1 VIAALAEVMS
11 NQTKASTGTRLRLLE
26 LTAQLLD
33 QRHGTG
39 VVPIPSTSTLSR
51 LIADLDRGRMTT
63 GSAKTRRSLANRPD
77 LTIMLDVA
85 TRSIVSAVLRPG
97 STKSVD
103 LVVALARAL
112 VPYDQ
117 RPDGRLETRA
127 LTDGAFDGRE
137 LMPDQDLDAYR
148 RRQPYIFPDRIAT
161 DRGKIYI
168 SDHFENACERLHI
181 SLTLSASYTPTDKAK
196 VERTFQSINTGF
208 TQYLKNYTGR
218 GVEYRGVDVEPSTL
232 HSLVELQE
240 LLDEWIAVVW
250 QNRPHD
256 SLRDPLHPAVALSPN
271 EMFRAY
277 QELAPSIQ
285 IPFDVNTY
293 ISLLPVKWRT
303 LQAYGMTIDHRTDDC
318 AGLRALRRTKS
329 TYPGHGGKWPIH
341 VDPYNLQ
348 TVWIPV
354 DNEWVPPSGR
364 TQQRPARCPP
374 MSGPSPAGPTSSPTE
389 KRSRATL
396 LRGPVT
402 SAPEP
407 APTHAPTLVAQPT
420 SAPPQPCGRRT
431 HRQPPQR
438 LLQHRPLGNRLPRPT
453 SSASRLR
460 VDGQEQQTEMLQ
472 TTSILRRRVYPPRL
486 PPAPPRRQ
494 TPARLP
500 RDSQVTSS
508 LRQGDHPLPTTPHR
522 HEHHDSA
529 PKTRPRAI
537 MSEWTYGDRPADIE
551 AHASPTSPLRAR
563 EGCLITNGEYSKPA
577 PRFRHIVKRMTK
589 RQNSAFA
596 R

>member
-1 VIAALAEVMS
+1 
-11 NQTKASTGTRLRLLE
+11 
-26 LTAQLLD
+26 
-33 QRHGTG
+33 
-39 VVPIPSTSTLSR
+39 
-51 LIADLDRGRMTT
+51 MTT
-63 GSAKTRRSLANRPD
+63 RSAKTRRSLANRPDRVFSPMGVSRPGEQVQIDSTSLDVLIQLDGGLVDRPD

-112 VPYDQ
+112 VPHDQ

-127 LTDGAFDGRE
+127 LMDGAFDGGE
-137 LMPDQDLDAYR
+137 LMPDHDLDAYR
-148 RRQPYIFPDRIAT
+148 RRQPYIFPERITT

-168 SDHFENACERLHI
+168 SDHFENACERLHV

-240 LLDEWIAVVW
+240 LLDEWIVVVW

-256 SLRDPLHPAVALSPN
+256 SLRDPLHPSVALSPN

-277 QELAPSIQ
+277 QELAPTIQ

-303 LQAYGMTIDHRTDDC
+303 LQAYGITIDHRTYDS
-318 AGLRALRRTKS
+318 AALRQLRRTKS

-354 DNEWVPPSGR
+354 DNEWVPLQWSHAAATG
-364 TQQRPARCPP
+364 P
-374 MSGPSPAGPTSSPTE
+374 MSADVWAVTRKSDFFANRKALESDIAARARDIRTRAGAGRSKESIAAA
-389 KRSRATL
+389 RSRTVGADTMRL
-396 LRGPVT
+396 SNLK
-402 SAPEP
+402 
-407 APTHAPTLVAQPT
+407 PTLAV
-420 SAPPQPCGRRT
+420 G
-431 HRQPPQR
+431 
-438 LLQHRPLGNRLPRPT
+438 
-453 SSASRLR
+453 
-460 VDGQEQQTEMLQ
+460 
-472 TTSILRRRVYPPRL
+472 
-486 PPAPPRRQ
+486 
-494 TPARLP
+494 
-500 RDSQVTSS
+500 S
-508 LRQGDHPLPTTPHR
+508 LESP
-522 HEHHDSA
+522 E
-529 PKTRPRAI
+529 
-537 MSEWTYGDRPADIE
+537 DIE
-551 AHASPTSPLRAR
+551 IDDREAEDTEAVPRIGPQLRFKVLNIA
-563 EGCLITNGEYSKPA
+563 EELE
-577 PRFRHIVKRMTK
+577 RM
-589 RQNSAFA
+589 R
-596 R
+596 